1 MPKIAKN
8 IKKPLKKN
16 VIKEETKVTREET
29 KPKKGS
35 VTREEAFDFLSEKS
49 DSSESSESEQC
60 ESNKFIDKYCD
71 SGEKSGNFPDNSK
84 KSIKF
89 TDIYDTLP
97 KKSVNFPDIYGDLDE
112 IIPSEDNFINNII
125 KPPCLIVVAGKSKRG
140 KSYLI
145 KYMITMLCLNK
156 KFKFGLVFCKTKFN
170 CGYDFI
176 EDNKVIEGYKE
187 DILKNYLQ
195 ALQKYGEEHPLT
207 AKQKAYNI
215 KTNIPPSFIIF
226 DDIIG
231 QMDLNAGFMSEFIT
245 TYRHYNITLIIATQ
259 YLHKVPVLFREQA
272 DICVMFYQNTKKSID
287 ACYENYGQEFD
298 NAKKFKNF
306 LIEKTS
312 KPYHCLI
319 YIEDGDDINTKYME
333 YKAPSDYPDIIFKF

>member
-8 IKKPLKKN
+8 VKKPFKKN
-16 VIKEETKVTREET
+16 IIKEETKVSQEET
-29 KPKKGS
+29 K
-35 VTREEAFDFLSEKS
+35 VTQDEAFDFLSEKS
-49 DSSESSESEQC
+49 DSIESSESEQC
-60 ESNKFIDKYCD
+60 KSNKIIDKNCD
-71 SGEKSGNFPDNSK
+71 SGEKPK
-84 KSIKF
+84 KIIQKSI
-89 TDIYDTLP
+89 
-97 KKSVNFPDIYGDLDE
+97 NFPDICGDLDE
-112 IIPSEDNFINNII
+112 IIPSKDNFINDII

-195 ALQKYGEEHPLT
+195 ALQKYGEDHPLT
-207 AKQKAYNI
+207 AKQRAYNI
-215 KTNIPPSFIIF
+215 KTNIPPSFIVF

-245 TYRHYNITLIIATQ
+245 TYRHYNITLIVATQ

-306 LIEKTS
+306 LIDKTS

-333 YKAPSDYPDIIFKF
+333 YKAPSNYPDVIFKF